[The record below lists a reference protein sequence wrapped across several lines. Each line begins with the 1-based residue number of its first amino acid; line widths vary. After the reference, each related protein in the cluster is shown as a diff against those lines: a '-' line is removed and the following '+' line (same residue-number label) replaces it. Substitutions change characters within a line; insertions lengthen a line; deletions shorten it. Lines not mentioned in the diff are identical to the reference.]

1 MFAKLN
7 RLSLIAALSI
17 VAGTSAAAHA
27 GPTAAEINVLESG
40 NPHSVSFPVRD
51 IGSRPVTKDELD
63 SLEIGNPHSV
73 NYAKRPALAA
83 TNEEIRS
90 LETGNP
96 DAVRE

>member
-1 MFAKLN
+1 
-7 RLSLIAALSI
+7 
-17 VAGTSAAAHA
+17 
-27 GPTAAEINVLESG
+27 
-40 NPHSVSFPVRD
+40 
-51 IGSRPVTKDELD
+51 VTNDELD

-73 NYAKRPALAA
+73 DYAKRPSLAA

>member
-27 GPTAAEINVLESG
+27 GPNAGEIEVLESG
-40 NPHSVSFPVRD
+40 NPHSVKFPVRD
-51 IGSRPVTKDELD
+51 TGSRPVTKDDLE
-63 SLEIGNPHSV
+63 SLETDNPHSV
-73 NYAKRPALAA
+73 NYSKRTSHAA

-96 DAVRE
+96 HSVLE